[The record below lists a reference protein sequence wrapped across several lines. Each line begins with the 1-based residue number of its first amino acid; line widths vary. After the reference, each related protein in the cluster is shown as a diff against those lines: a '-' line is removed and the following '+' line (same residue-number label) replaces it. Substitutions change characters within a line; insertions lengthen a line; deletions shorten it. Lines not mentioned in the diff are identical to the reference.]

1 MFQRKSPLELEWE
14 KLQKKEQKFLKAR
27 EEQKDSL
34 LNQKL
39 AEKVPPKLQGTLDK
53 AFAKAFGMI
62 FEKGTDVIE
71 KTYKKEELQ

>member
-1 MFQRKSPLELEWE
+1 MFQRKSPLELESE

-62 FEKGTDVIE
+62 LKRVRM
-71 KTYKKEELQ
+71 